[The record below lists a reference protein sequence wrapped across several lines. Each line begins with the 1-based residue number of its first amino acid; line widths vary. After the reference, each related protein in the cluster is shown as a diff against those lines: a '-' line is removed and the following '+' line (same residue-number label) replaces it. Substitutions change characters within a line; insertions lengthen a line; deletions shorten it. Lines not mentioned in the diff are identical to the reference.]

1 MCESGMLLPCPFCG
15 REAHFIKVKHVVG
28 VWYTVCC
35 DDAECFVHEQSR
47 LYTSKRLAA
56 EAWNRRAER
65 TCHLIHEVEEED
77 DEFFDTVE
85 RHYYVCS
92 ECGSENRMD
101 ARYCDWCGARVIEE
115 ES

>member
-1 MCESGMLLPCPFCG
+1 MSIRTASARGASRGRGSDG
-15 REAHFIKVKHVVG
+15 REATNPV
-28 VWYTVCC
+28 
-35 DDAECFVHEQSR
+35 R
-47 LYTSKRLAA
+47 
-56 EAWNRRAER
+56 ER

-92 ECGSENRMD
+92 ECGSANRMD

>member
-1 MCESGMLLPCPFCG
+1 MSELKPCPFCG
-15 REAHFIKVKHVVG
+15 GEAKEIDPPREGYWMGFWRVRCTGCGATMNGSNRHMNIDV
-28 VWYTVCC
+28 
-35 DDAECFVHEQSR
+35 
-47 LYTSKRLAA
+47 
-56 EAWNRRAER
+56 WNRRAER

-92 ECGSENRMD
+92 ECGSANRMD

-115 ES
+115 GI